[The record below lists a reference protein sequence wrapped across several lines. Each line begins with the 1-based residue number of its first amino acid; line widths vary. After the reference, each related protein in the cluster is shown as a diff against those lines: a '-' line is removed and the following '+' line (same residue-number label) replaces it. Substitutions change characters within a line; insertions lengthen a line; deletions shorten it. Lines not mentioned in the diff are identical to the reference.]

1 MAGAKRRQAGGN
13 REGGDEAPTVYL
25 QRVGQ
30 RVRNARN
37 RRGMARK
44 DLAREAAVSE
54 RYLAQLEA
62 GKGNISILLL
72 RRIAQA
78 MGASL
83 GALVRDGGDRPAEQ
97 GLIEQWLERLGPEA
111 LTETHQ
117 LL

>member
-1 MAGAKRRQAGGN
+1 MAGAKRQRADGGA
-13 REGGDEAPTVYL
+13 EAPAAYL
-25 QRVGQ
+25 QRIGQ

-44 DLAREAAVSE
+44 DLARESGVSE

-62 GKGNISILLL
+62 GRGNISILLL

-83 GALVRDGGDRPAEQ
+83 GTLVRDGAARPVEK
-97 GLIEQWLERLGPEA
+97 GEMDQWVPQPGPEPVA
-111 LTETHQ
+111 EAP
-117 LL
+117 

>member
-1 MAGAKRRQAGGN
+1 MARAQRHLTDDAKGADAS
-13 REGGDEAPTVYL
+13 ASATYL
-25 QRVGQ
+25 ARIGR

-83 GALVRDGGDRPAEQ
+83 ATLVRDGEDRPVEQ
-97 GLIEQWLERLGPEA
+97 ELIAQWL
-111 LTETHQ
+111 
-117 LL
+117 